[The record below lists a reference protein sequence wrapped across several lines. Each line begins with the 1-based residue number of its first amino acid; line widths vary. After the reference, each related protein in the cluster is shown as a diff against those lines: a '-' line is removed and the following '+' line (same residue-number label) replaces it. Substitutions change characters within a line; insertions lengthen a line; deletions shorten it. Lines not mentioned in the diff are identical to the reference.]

1 MSLSEKKGV
10 WTTNELANESRV
22 QGYKETTIRQ
32 TMWQSP
38 PKLSLRSSRSELWQ
52 SLKISTMAEC
62 CKDWNNET
70 TTGQDEK
77 QLCHFEASREI
88 CFVQS
93 GKIPNLGM
101 VSMKLMNNVKLS
113 LFRPYP

>member
-10 WTTNELANESRV
+10 WTTNELVNESRV

-32 TMWQSP
+32 AM
-38 PKLSLRSSRSELWQ
+38 WQ

-62 CKDWNNET
+62 CKDLNNET
-70 TTGQDEK
+70 TTGYDEE
-77 QLCHFEASREI
+77 QLCHFEAQREI

-93 GKIPNLGM
+93 GKIPNLDM

-113 LFRPYP
+113 LFIPYP